1 MTVSEQAK
9 QFGAKVK
16 RNDTGWYTYIGK
28 NFTVDFSKATC
39 EYTWW
44 EVEWYEDDVDTKV
57 VEFFYSDNNFPTKNE
72 VMADLLYLDQELEN
86 QK

>member
-16 RNDTGWYTYIGK
+16 RKEAGWYTYIGK
-28 NFTVDFSKATC
+28 NFTLAFNQEEQ

-44 EVEWYEDDVDTKV
+44 ETDYYISDNPKVYDFFKDCNRFDTKNDCV
-57 VEFFYSDNNFPTKNE
+57 YH
-72 VMADLLYLDQELEN
+72 LLYLDQELEN
-86 QK
+86 Q